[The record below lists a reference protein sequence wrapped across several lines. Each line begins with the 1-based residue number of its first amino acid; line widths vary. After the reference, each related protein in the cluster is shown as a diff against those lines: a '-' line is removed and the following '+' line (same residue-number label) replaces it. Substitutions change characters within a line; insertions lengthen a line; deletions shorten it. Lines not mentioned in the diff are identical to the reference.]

1 VISQRAVL
9 KEIADVTGGEL
20 YEDRLGD
27 AKVRPQR
34 EVRAGSLRTVELWSN
49 PLLLLLAIALL
60 ATEWALRRRAGHG

>member
-1 VISQRAVL
+1 MRGQAGRPAS
-9 KEIADVTGGEL
+9 
-20 YEDRLGD
+20 
-27 AKVRPQR
+27 VRKPR